1 MREVTAQEIEA
12 VAGGVVPIA
21 AAVGWAFAK
30 GAFAGA
36 SAAGGVYLGYQ
47 FYQMAK

>member
-1 MREVTAQEIEA
+1 MREITAEEVEA

-21 AAVGWAFAK
+21 VAVGWAFVK
-30 GAFAGA
+30 GAAAGA
-36 SAAGGVYLGYQ
+36 SAAGAVYVGYQ